1 MRQGPLTG
9 LKVVEFAGIGPG
21 PFCGMLLSDL
31 GADVVRIDRKG
42 GRGGAASDITARG
55 RRSVALDLKTPGAIE
70 ACLRLMESADALIEG
85 FRPGVM
91 ERLGLGPDVA
101 LKRNPRLVFG
111 RMTGWGQS
119 GPYANAAG
127 HDMNYIAI
135 TGALH
140 AIGTSDKPIP
150 PLNLVGDFGGGALY
164 LAFGLLAG
172 VIRARETGQG
182 QVVDCA
188 MSDGAASLMAM
199 FYGFKASGMWQERR
213 RSNLLDG
220 GAHFYDTYQC
230 ADGKWISI
238 GSIEP
243 QFYALLLEK
252 TGITDPE
259 FGRQMDRSAWP
270 ALREKLAK
278 AIAGKT
284 QAQWCEIMGGTD
296 VCFAPVLDLD
306 EAPKHPHNLARE
318 TFVEVGGVIQPAP
331 APRFSATPGAIQ
343 GPPPAVGAHDQ
354 EALLDWGFTPSE
366 IETLT
371 GFDTRIEDSVS

>member
-31 GADVVRIDRKG
+31 GADVVRIDRRG
-42 GRGGAASDITARG
+42 GRGGAPSDVTSRG
-55 RRSVALDLKTPGAIE
+55 RRSVALDLKAPRAIE
-70 ACLRLMESADALIEG
+70 TCLKLMEKADAVFEG

-91 ERLGLGPDVA
+91 ERLGLGPEVA
-101 LKRNPRLVFG
+101 LKRNPKLVYG
-111 RMTGWGQS
+111 RMTGWGQT

-140 AIGTSDKPIP
+140 AIGTADKPIP

-172 VIRARETGQG
+172 VIQARETGKG
-182 QVVDCA
+182 QVIDCA

-199 FYGFKASGMWQERR
+199 FYGFKASGMWKEERR
-213 RSNLLDG
+213 QNLLDG
-220 GAHFYDTYQC
+220 GAHFYDTYRC
-230 ADGKWISI
+230 ADGKWIAI

-252 TGITDPE
+252 TGISDPE
-259 FGRQMDRSAWP
+259 FAHQMDRSAWP
-270 ALREKLAK
+270 QLREKLA
-278 AIAGKT
+278 AVIAAKT
-284 QAQWCEIMGGTD
+284 QAEWCEIMGGSD

-306 EAPKHPHNLARE
+306 EAPKHPHNAARK
-318 TFVEVGGVIQPAP
+318 TFVEVAGVVQPAP

-343 GPPPAVGAHDQ
+343 GPPPAIGAHDR
-354 EALLDWGFTPSE
+354 EALLDWGFAAGEIDALVAGDTPVK
-366 IETLT
+366 
-371 GFDTRIEDSVS
+371 DTVS

>member
-1 MRQGPLTG
+1 MGKGPLSG

-42 GRGGAASDITARG
+42 QGRSSPADITSRG
-55 RRSVALDLKTPGAIE
+55 RRSIGLDLKNPAAIE
-70 ACLRLMESADALIEG
+70 TCLKLMEGADAVFEG

-101 LKRNPRLVFG
+101 LKRNPKLVFG
-111 RMTGWGQS
+111 RMTGWGQF

-140 AIGTSDKPIP
+140 AIGTGDKPIP

-172 VIRARETGQG
+172 VLNARQTGQG
-182 QVVDCA
+182 QVIDCA

-199 FYGFKASGMWQERR
+199 FYGFKASGMWKEERR
-213 RSNLLDG
+213 ANLLDG

-252 TGITDPE
+252 TGINDPA
-259 FGRQMDRSAWP
+259 FAAQMDRGSWND
-270 ALREKLAK
+270 LRGKLAHV
-278 AIAGKT
+278 IAQKT
-284 QAQWCEIMGGTD
+284 QAEWCEIMDATD

-306 EAPKHPHNLARE
+306 AAPKHPHNVARQ
-318 TFVEVGGVIQPAP
+318 TFVELGGVVQPAP
-331 APRFSATPGAIQ
+331 APRFSATPGEIQ
-343 GPPPAVGAHDQ
+343 GPPPAIGAHDR
-354 EALLDWGFTPSE
+354 EALADWGFSAAAIDE
-366 IETLT
+366 LKAA
-371 GFDTRIEDSVS
+371 GALAG